1 MNEET
6 DLFMSYWKKGLH
18 YLKGGVD
25 SGFRHVEPT
34 SYEPR
39 LLLVKGKRYPRVFEV
54 PVKAE
59 SLNEGDTFV
68 LDLGMKLYYWAGA
81 ESNIHEKYKAME
93 TAVEIKN
100 HDRHNLAKLFH
111 PREVGGVAEEEFW
124 EALGGKPASIAP
136 AVPDEAPSNA
146 TEDELTKYALYH
158 LSDAS
163 GEMVTQEIT
172 ERPLKRS
179 HLDDNDTYIL
189 ELYDQVYVWQ
199 GDGASPKEKALGV
212 KMAKDFITEKG
223 KPPKTKIHRIPQGV
237 EDATFK
243 SFFENFYVSYVEDYA
258 KKGDVQGI
266 DASTSAN

>member
-1 MNEET
+1 MELMNEET

-34 SYEPR
+34 TYEPR

-59 SLNEGDTFV
+59 SLNEGDTFI
-68 LDLGMKLYYWAGA
+68 LDLGMKLYYWAGN
-81 ESNIHEKYKAME
+81 ESNIHEKYKALE

-111 PREVGGVAEEEFW
+111 PRETGGVAEDEFW

-146 TEDELTKYALYH
+146 TEDELTKYALFH

-163 GEMVTQEIT
+163 GQMVT
-172 ERPLKRS
+172 
-179 HLDDNDTYIL
+179 
-189 ELYDQVYVWQ
+189 
-199 GDGASPKEKALGV
+199 
-212 KMAKDFITEKG
+212 
-223 KPPKTKIHRIPQGV
+223 
-237 EDATFK
+237 
-243 SFFENFYVSYVEDYA
+243 
-258 KKGDVQGI
+258 
-266 DASTSAN
+266 